1 MFRAIAPQWL
11 TNDLGVEVSS
21 KDRETMQYKDGDHVL
36 LLYRDAI
43 VDDEGRFGAAILLPR
58 DAHWQPPFEH
68 ERIDSFARA
77 RIERNLLDAWG
88 AVDYWVKI
96 ES

>member
-21 KDRETMQYKDGDHVL
+21 RDRNTMQYKDGDHVL
-36 LLYRDAI
+36 LLYCDTI
-43 VDDEGRFGAAILLPR
+43 VDDDGRFGAAILLPH
-58 DAHWQPPFEH
+58 DAYWQPPFEQ
-68 ERIDSFARA
+68 ERIDSFVRA
-77 RIERNLLDAWG
+77 RIEKNLLDAWG
-88 AVDYWVKI
+88 AVDYWVTI

>member
-21 KDRETMQYKDGDHVL
+21 KDRNLMQYKDGDHVL
-36 LLYRDAI
+36 LLYCDTIASG
-43 VDDEGRFGAAILLPR
+43 DGRYGAAILLPR
-58 DAHWQPPFEH
+58 DARWQPPYDL

-77 RIERNLLDAWG
+77 VIEKNLLDAWA
-88 AVDYWVKI
+88 AVDYWVTI
-96 ES
+96 EG

>member
-21 KDRETMQYKDGDHVL
+21 KDRNTMQYKDGDHVL
-36 LLYRDAI
+36 LLYCDTI
-43 VDDEGRFGAAILLPR
+43 VDDDGRFGAAILLPH
-58 DAHWQPPFEH
+58 DACWQPPFAQ
-68 ERIDSFARA
+68 ERIDSFVRA
-77 RIERNLLDAWG
+77 RIEKNLLDAWG
-88 AVDYWVKI
+88 AVDYWVTI

>member
-11 TNDLGVEVSS
+11 SNDLGVEVSS
-21 KDRETMQYKDGDHVL
+21 KDRNTMQYKDGDRVL
-36 LLYRDAI
+36 LLYCDTI
-43 VDDEGRFGAAILLPR
+43 VSDSGRFGAAILLPR
-58 DAHWQPPFEH
+58 DAHWEPPYER

-77 RIERNLLDAWG
+77 VIEKNLLEAWA
-88 AVDYWVKI
+88 AVDYWVTI